1 MSSSASES
9 IEWYWIAYA
18 LALAAIV
25 GWKLVE
31 PAPV

>member
-1 MSSSASES
+1 MSDASES

-25 GWKLVE
+25 GWQLVE
-31 PAPV
+31 PVSV